1 MERVWCPVYPSRVR
15 CNRSPS
21 QERSPEWWGARR
33 TSGSSNS
40 YGNALPGVP
49 ASPVHQN
56 IENASL
62 NRLSSEKYVEG
73 TMSFTAA
80 PASAIFK
87 QKKMGLTSTTLASVI
102 NHNPPWIPASSIQ
115 FAWFMSTGARKHQPP
130 LKLLS
135 RNLQVSATSRHH
147 PRAKYFLWYACGFLM
162 CLTRVSTVSKACKNC
177 GCSSPAYFTA

>member
-56 IENASL
+56 MENASL

-80 PASAIFK
+80 PASGISCSNFPFIQFRQQIAPVFK
-87 QKKMGLTSTTLASVI
+87 QKKMELTSTTLASVI
-102 NHNPPWIPASSIQ
+102 NHNPPWIPATSHGSCPQ
-115 FAWFMSTGARKHQPP
+115 GPEKPASTEIAFSQPAGVGHIKTSP
-130 LKLLS
+130 S
-135 RNLQVSATSRHH
+135 QVLG
-147 PRAKYFLWYACGFLM
+147 FCG
-162 CLTRVSTVSKACKNC
+162 
-177 GCSSPAYFTA
+177 